1 MLLESRTTADALV
14 EKQDEIEELK
24 VASADDVK
32 AAPVKISK
40 RKKWKKPKD
49 KPKRP
54 LSAYN
59 LLFQYERERLL
70 HGDPEPNEAETIDVN
85 QDLEVGLKSDG
96 RIGFAALAKEVATKW
111 KRLEPHQKESF
122 ERDAEKE
129 KERYRVELQEWKTN
143 QSKREQEAEDWTARR
158 EEVIRSLSG
167 ISQEQERTERAL
179 QAAMAMQPNFSDTG
193 TLSQGSYLERTINDA
208 FINEFNSHQMNPY
221 DQILLNESYNQQRM
235 LQQERSISMSTMPQE
250 MMLRGFQ
257 ESPMD
262 LYTRMIYAGT
272 SDVTAAN
279 AMHSYL
285 SAQYAAA
292 GLSLGMPSDLLVG
305 ESHLPIN
312 SVLNDHRLLPASL
325 AQGRLTEG
333 LPSGTGATLGRIHL
347 SSVQEQDRG
356 QSDANQQRE
365 QQQYDNDNY
374 FNAMLHPRG
383 GRGDL

>member
-1 MLLESRTTADALV
+1 MLESRTIADALV
-14 EKQDEIEELK
+14 EKNDEGEEVK

-32 AAPVKISK
+32 AAPVKTSK

-59 LLFQYERERLL
+59 LFFQYERERLL
-70 HGDPEPNEAETIDVN
+70 HGDPEPEVAETIDVN
-85 QDLEVGLKSDG
+85 QDSEAGQKSDG
-96 RIGFAALAKEVATKW
+96 RIGFAALAKEVASKW

-158 EEVIRSLSG
+158 EEVIRSLSS
-167 ISQEQERTERAL
+167 ITHEQERTEHAL
-179 QAAMAMQPNFSDTG
+179 QAAIAMQPSFSDTG
-193 TLSQGSYLERTINDA
+193 NLPQGYLERTINDA
-208 FINEFNSHQMNPY
+208 FINELSSHQMNQY
-221 DQILLNESYNQQRM
+221 DQMLLNESYNQQLMR
-235 LQQERSISMSTMPQE
+235 QQERSISLAAMPQE
-250 MMLRGFQ
+250 SMLRGFQ

-292 GLSLGMPSDLLVG
+292 GLSLGMPTDLLVG
-305 ESHLPIN
+305 ESHLPMG
-312 SVLNDHRLLPASL
+312 SVRNDSRLSSASL
-325 AQGRLTEG
+325 AHSLLTER
-333 LPSGTGATLGRIHL
+333 LPSGIGAPFGRVL
-347 SSVQEQDRG
+347 RSSVQEQERG
-356 QSDANQQRE
+356 QSEAR
-365 QQQYDNDNY
+365 QQQEQYQSDNDTY
-374 FNAMLHPRG
+374 FNAMMNSRG
-383 GRGDL
+383 GRGNP

>member
-1 MLLESRTTADALV
+1 MLLESRTTVDALV
-14 EKQDEIEELK
+14 EKKGEIEELK

-32 AAPVKISK
+32 AAPVKMSK

-59 LLFQYERERLL
+59 LFFQYERERLL
-70 HGDPEPNEAETIDVN
+70 HGDPDTDVAETIEVN
-85 QDLEVGLKSDG
+85 QDSEVGLKSDG

-143 QSKREQEAEDWTARR
+143 QSKRVQEAEDWTARR

-167 ISQEQERTERAL
+167 ISHEQEGTERAL
-179 QAAMAMQPNFSDTG
+179 QAAMAMQPSFSDRG
-193 TLSQGSYLERTINDA
+193 TLPQMSYLERTINDA
-208 FINEFNSHQMNPY
+208 FINEFSSHQMNPY
-221 DQILLNESYNQQRM
+221 DQMLLNESYSQQRM
-235 LQQERSISMSTMPQE
+235 LQQERSISMAAMPQE
-250 MMLRGFQ
+250 SMLRGYQ

-292 GLSLGMPSDLLVG
+292 GLSLGMPTDLLVG
-305 ESHLPIN
+305 ESRLPMN

-325 AQGRLTEG
+325 AQNRLTEG
-333 LPSGTGATLGRIHL
+333 SASGMGTPLGRIHL
-347 SSVQEQDRG
+347 SSIQEQDRG
-356 QSDANQQRE
+356 QSDAHQQRE
-365 QQQYDNDNY
+365 QHQSDNDNY
-374 FNAMLHPRG
+374 FNGMLNARG
-383 GRGDL
+383 GRGNL